1 MLPAMCWLHTPA
13 LRQTFLECSLLVT
26 WWMTTISR
34 PSPPQARVHARLSTP
49 STTSFLKL
57 THQFIHSSKGK
68 SCLRLLPSLQRTF
81 VLPLSIL
88 LPPFWSIF
96 WAEWCGP
103 CKKLAPEIEKVA
115 EEMGDSVVVGKVDMD
130 AERTLGAMFQIL
142 SIPTVIIFNK
152 GEKVFELNGV
162 NTAETYMAK
171 LESLT

>member
-1 MLPAMCWLHTPA
+1 MSQVVTITAENFRSTVVDSATPV
-13 LRQTFLECSLLVT
+13 LVD
-26 WWMTTISR
+26 
-34 PSPPQARVHARLSTP
+34 
-49 STTSFLKL
+49 
-57 THQFIHSSKGK
+57 
-68 SCLRLLPSLQRTF
+68 
-81 VLPLSIL
+81 
-88 LPPFWSIF
+88 F
-96 WAEWCGP
+96 WA
-103 CKKLAPEIEKVA
+103 VA

>member
-1 MLPAMCWLHTPA
+1 MSQVVTITAENFRSTVVDSATPV
-13 LRQTFLECSLLVT
+13 LVD
-26 WWMTTISR
+26 
-34 PSPPQARVHARLSTP
+34 
-49 STTSFLKL
+49 
-57 THQFIHSSKGK
+57 
-68 SCLRLLPSLQRTF
+68 
-81 VLPLSIL
+81 
-88 LPPFWSIF
+88 F

-142 SIPTVIIFNK
+142 SIPTVIILNK

-171 LESLT
+171 LESLI

>member
-1 MLPAMCWLHTPA
+1 MSQVVTITAENFRSTVVDSATPV
-13 LRQTFLECSLLVT
+13 LVD
-26 WWMTTISR
+26 
-34 PSPPQARVHARLSTP
+34 
-49 STTSFLKL
+49 
-57 THQFIHSSKGK
+57 
-68 SCLRLLPSLQRTF
+68 
-81 VLPLSIL
+81 
-88 LPPFWSIF
+88 F

-103 CKKLAPEIEKVA
+103 CKKLAPESEKVA